1 LDRLAIASVDGGLI
15 MFAPAEYEAY
25 AAAQREADRL
35 YKLELEDPDRWAHA
49 AFAAQDEADV
59 LYDIYE
65 HAAGLQCLRRT
76 DDQN

>member
-1 LDRLAIASVDGGLI
+1 
-15 MFAPAEYEAY
+15 MFATEEYNAY
-25 AAAQREADRL
+25 VAAQLEADRL